1 MKLAITSA
9 LLALLCG
16 CASIASMPLAR
27 DAPEGAT
34 ALCHDGVF
42 SFARSGWDA
51 CSQHSGVESWVRAS
65 GG

>member
-1 MKLAITSA
+1 MRQIVALV
-9 LLALLCG
+9 LLALLTG

-27 DAPEGAT
+27 EAPEGAT
-34 ALCHDGVF
+34 ALCRDGVF

-51 CSQHSGVESWVRAS
+51 CSQHAGVESWVRAA